1 MSDVENPYANPVSVA
16 PPLSPAE
23 EKQFAV
29 LTHVLSIFFGVVSAA
44 VFFFVY
50 RNRGPFIREHTTAEW
65 NFQLTVLIITAIGFV
80 LSFASILVSF
90 GASAAG
96 DRSGGAAIGFFFVGY
111 LLILVVRLGA
121 AILGIRASIVANKG
135 RLYRYPA
142 FPFVR

>member
-1 MSDVENPYANPVSVA
+1 MSDVENPYANPTIVA

-29 LTHVLSIFFGVVSAA
+29 LTHVLSIFFGLMSAA

-65 NFQLTVLIITAIGFV
+65 NFQLTVLIVAAIGMVMSFTGAFV
-80 LSFASILVSF
+80 GLALS
-90 GASAAG
+90 AG
-96 DRSGGAAIGFFFVGY
+96 GERSGGAAIGFFFVGY
-111 LLILVVRLGA
+111 VLILVVRLGA

-135 RLYRYPA
+135 RLYHYPA
-142 FPFVR
+142 FRFAR